1 MKKTTN
7 LIIVAT
13 AIAAAF
19 AASSAAA
26 QRNYNP
32 NGVETIQGKV
42 LSVEKT
48 TPAKNR
54 GYGIHLMLQT
64 DKETIPVYLEPAW
77 YIDKQTPRIETND
90 TVTVIGS
97 RVTADGK
104 PAIVAAQ
111 IKKGNEVLKL
121 RDDNGVPVWSRGRRG
136 GQ

>member
-1 MKKTTN
+1 MMKTTN

-13 AIAAAF
+13 AIGAAF
-19 AASSAAA
+19 GASNAAA
-26 QRNYNP
+26 QRNYDP
-32 NGVETIQGKV
+32 KTVETIQGKV

-48 TPAKNR
+48 TPAKSR
-54 GYGIHLMLQT
+54 GYGVHLMLQT
-64 DKETIPVYLEPAW
+64 DKETIPVHLGPAS
-77 YIDKQTPRIETND
+77 YIDKQTPRIETSD
-90 TVTVIGS
+90 TITVIGS
-97 RVTADGK
+97 RVTVDGK

>member
-1 MKKTTN
+1 MKNSTN

-13 AIAAAF
+13 AAAAAF

-32 NGVETIQGKV
+32 NSVENIQGKV

-48 TPAKNR
+48 TPTKNR
-54 GYGIHLMLQT
+54 GYGVHLMLQT
-64 DKETIPVYLEPAW
+64 DKETIPVHLGPAW
-77 YIDKQTPRIETND
+77 YIDKQTLRIETND
-90 TVTVIGS
+90 TIAVIGS
-97 RVTADGK
+97 RVTAGGK